1 MQIRDPVYSVL
12 SAVILLALLLGS
24 GTPVVVSAP
33 IPPGGAVRRDK
44 DTLVGGVHDT
54 EVPQQESLLTPSD
67 SSDTY
72 EVRFVGT
79 VVDIPDPGYRY
90 DVQVQQVISGT
101 LPGQVEVWAL
111 IAGGPCL
118 GFVDPAIE
126 IGDLVE
132 VHGFYHESSTLSVVD
147 VCGSPD
153 YYIAIVVLP
162 DFEIPTLA
170 WSTATPEVMEGTQLQ
185 VQIRNSGDDYDSS
198 MGDVDVQLRL
208 WGTGIEDEWLWIFP
222 AEIDQLAGDHSVE
235 HTVDLLFTSEDID
248 RFEVCVNFDGAESD
262 LSNNC
267 MTGNITVEPPAESW
281 RSCAGMAVNA
291 VDILIGKLPVD
302 EAYEGIKEISRIFAM
317 HVPSMMVECQEVD
330 DSCMD
335 AVLSFLEDSAFT
347 MAELLAESTL
357 LEIFDLGKGLIE
369 QFSLSVECGEYLA
382 TVVRSWVENARH
394 RNVEVNAAVAESP
407 VYVTVVDFVGQRA
420 GYLGD
425 GSPVVEI
432 PGAEVFDVGGQRAI
446 LYPGADTA
454 SVELSAIETG
464 AFSLILSVSR
474 SGAQGLTASRSASG
488 AEVHTVTYV
497 DVPVTADTT
506 GEIDVASGQYTLA
519 LDDDGDGTTDRNIQP
534 TEEIRTHIYWVYL
547 PLAVRN
553 RSD

>member
-1 MQIRDPVYSVL
+1 
-12 SAVILLALLLGS
+12 
-24 GTPVVVSAP
+24 
-33 IPPGGAVRRDK
+33 
-44 DTLVGGVHDT
+44 
-54 EVPQQESLLTPSD
+54 
-67 SSDTY
+67 
-72 EVRFVGT
+72 
-79 VVDIPDPGYRY
+79 
-90 DVQVQQVISGT
+90 
-101 LPGQVEVWAL
+101 
-111 IAGGPCL
+111 
-118 GFVDPAIE
+118 
-126 IGDLVE
+126 
-132 VHGFYHESSTLSVVD
+132 
-147 VCGSPD
+147 
-153 YYIAIVVLP
+153 
-162 DFEIPTLA
+162 
-170 WSTATPEVMEGTQLQ
+170 MEGTQLQ
-185 VQIRNSGDDYDSS
+185 VQIRNSGEDYDSS

-235 HTVDLLFTSEDID
+235 HTVDFLLTSEDID
-248 RFEVCVNFDGAESD
+248 RVEVCVNFDGAESD

-267 MTGNITVEPPAESW
+267 MTGNITVEPPADSW

-534 TEEIRTHIYWVYL
+534 TEEIRTQIYWVHL